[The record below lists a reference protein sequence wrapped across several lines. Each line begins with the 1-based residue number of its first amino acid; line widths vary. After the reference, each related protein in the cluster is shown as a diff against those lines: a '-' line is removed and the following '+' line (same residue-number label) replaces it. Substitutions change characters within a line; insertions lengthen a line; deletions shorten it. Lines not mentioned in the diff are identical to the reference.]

1 MDFRV
6 CPIGEN
12 SRVTWPVTQL
22 FFSPDS
28 NMPEVSGVMTA
39 VCLYV
44 LFRFCLKSVCPA
56 YQQCVKYRHGS
67 HGLNNGYCTGQ
78 DTGIVPA
85 TYGHCDGMPLF
96 VYSLLFHKQSRD
108 RLEGHTEVN
117 VFSVAD
123 TALYAAAVIALESEV
138 WNLRS
143 EV

>member
-1 MDFRV
+1 MAAV
-6 CPIGEN
+6 CP
-12 SRVTWPVTQL
+12 
-22 FFSPDS
+22 
-28 NMPEVSGVMTA
+28 
-39 VCLYV
+39 YV
-44 LFRFCLKSVCPA
+44 LFLFCLNSVCPA

-67 HGLNNGYCTGQ
+67 HGLDDGDGTGQ

-85 TYGHCDGMPLF
+85 TYGHCNGMPLF

-108 RLEGHTEVN
+108 RLEGHTEVD

>member
-1 MDFRV
+1 MKQLSFR
-6 CPIGEN
+6 
-12 SRVTWPVTQL
+12 T
-22 FFSPDS
+22 
-28 NMPEVSGVMTA
+28 
-39 VCLYV
+39 CLY
-44 LFRFCLKSVCPA
+44 FP
-56 YQQCVKYRHGS
+56 CVIGQERIEDGHGS

-108 RLEGHTEVN
+108 RLKGHTEVD